1 VVQKVKSWYILVC
14 TFFACKIRFSCFK
27 YTLFEQSQLP
37 VLTTIKILD
46 MWLESVPF
54 DLISKVADV
63 IRSAVSEICVRLR
76 SLNAFNRYLV
86 NFTRLGGKDRV
97 VENR

>member
-1 VVQKVKSWYILVC
+1 
-14 TFFACKIRFSCFK
+14 
-27 YTLFEQSQLP
+27 

-63 IRSAVSEICVRLR
+63 RRSAVSEICIRLR

-97 VENR
+97 VEIDESKLGKRKYNKGHKVE